1 MSHALPIRA
10 LSALHRLAAIAM
22 VLALVAGFPAIAAD
36 QAADAHPGYAD
47 FGDLSGLSGVEPS
60 VEISLGPAL
69 IRFVAAATRN
79 EDSEL
84 ADTLSKL
91 RAIRVNVFEIPEDRV
106 DSVSA
111 RAAEISRKLER
122 GAWEPAVKVR
132 GRQGSVNMY
141 MKVDAEGVVQGMVVM
156 MVEPGEDAVF
166 LNIVGE
172 IDPEQLG
179 RVANKFGVSIDD
191 L

>member
-1 MSHALPIRA
+1 MPTEG
-10 LSALHRLAAIAM
+10 AM
-22 VLALVAGFPAIAAD
+22 VLMGRVAGVALLAVLAILVPGLGAAEPTEG
-36 QAADAHPGYAD
+36 HPGYAD

-79 EDSEL
+79 EDGEL

-91 RAIRVNVFEIPEDRV
+91 MAIRVNVFEIPDDRV
-106 DSVSA
+106 DSITA
-111 RAAEISRKLER
+111 RAAEISRTLEQD
-122 GAWEPAVKVR
+122 AWQPAVKVR
-132 GRQGSVNMY
+132 KGQGSVNMY
-141 MKVDAEGVVQGMVVM
+141 MKVDDGGLVQGMVVM
-156 MVEPGEDAVF
+156 MVEPGDDAVF

-179 RVANKFGVSIDD
+179 RVANKFGVSLDD